1 MLNWKEYAFLSEK
14 YLRVQERM
22 YFISPE
28 ELEDIRQNVFLHI
41 LQNRALVVSLPPL
54 ALDGFIERAVGRYG
68 KRWNRYCKRF
78 KLMEEEQVPTTNE
91 TRQGELS
98 EYGFVIL
105 KLDIAGILEYLT
117 SRQVAICRCF
127 MDGKTPRQIQKMV
140 RCSQVTMTSE
150 LDQIRQRFLAFDY
163 C

>member
-41 LQNRALVVSLPPL
+41 LHNRALVVSLPPV
-54 ALDGFIERAVGRYG
+54 ALDGFINRAVGRYG

-117 SRQVAICRCF
+117 SRQIAICQ
-127 MDGKTPRQIQKMV
+127 DH
-140 RCSQVTMTSE
+140 E
-150 LDQIRQRFLAFDY
+150 
-163 C
+163 